1 MTKREEEMV
10 LLLLAAYVLG
20 KLRDPLQRAETA
32 LQDAGAK
39 AFEVLHPSQRNHMDD
54 LPGHQWTKQ
63 ALIQL
68 AARHGFPDPQ
78 LAAAIALAESGGVP
92 GALGDGRTSVGL
104 WQIHLPSWP
113 QFDHEHMLNPE
124 DNANAAFRISKRGTD
139 WTPWTTYRTGAYRK
153 WL

>member
-1 MTKREEEMV
+1 VRDQDG
-10 LLLLAAYVLG
+10 LLLLFGVWLLN
-20 KLRDPLQRAETA
+20 KLSDPLERVQSAAE
-32 LQDAGAK
+32 QAGAK

-63 ALIQL
+63 ALMQL
-68 AARHGFPDPQ
+68 AARHGFPDPR

-139 WTPWTTYRTGAYRK
+139 WSPWSTYRTGRYKAF
-153 WL
+153 L